1 MNIDRTKVNMTQLRQ
16 NQNFRLLV
24 EVMQAEL
31 QAKRDEYETTAP
43 ASEFLRGQVISL
55 KELVDELL
63 RPTTTK

>member
-31 QAKRDEYETTAP
+31 QAKRDEYENSAP
-43 ASEFLRGQVISL
+43 ASEFLRGQVIAL

-63 RPTTTK
+63 RPTATK